1 MSVRRTTQ
9 RAKWLALVVVPL
21 VVVTVLWRIAARNL
35 DDRLSDRRLPS
46 LNDLEARIE
55 GYAEDVGHLPPS
67 LSALIESNESGWRG
81 PYARAWTL
89 HDVDGADISYEVLNA
104 RTFRI
109 VLPARHHEGHLVW
122 PVIAKEFTLP
132 DAVPVDR

>member
-1 MSVRRTTQ
+1 M
-9 RAKWLALVVVPL
+9 WLALLGIPVIAVI
-21 VVVTVLWRIAARNL
+21 VLSRMVARNL

-46 LNDLEARIE
+46 LHDLEARIE
-55 GYAEDVGHLPPS
+55 GYAEDVGHLPTS
-67 LSALIESNESGWRG
+67 LSELIESNESGWRG

-89 HDVDGADISYEVLNA
+89 HDADGADISYEVLNA

-132 DAVPVDR
+132 DSVPVDR